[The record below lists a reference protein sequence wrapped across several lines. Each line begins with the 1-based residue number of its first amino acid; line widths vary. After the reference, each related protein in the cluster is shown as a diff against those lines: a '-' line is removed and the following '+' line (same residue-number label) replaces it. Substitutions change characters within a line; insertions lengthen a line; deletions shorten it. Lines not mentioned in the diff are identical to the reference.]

1 MHIILASALLAMAAM
16 PAHADVSE
24 TPIPDGP
31 PMSIE
36 EILADI
42 PAADPGA
49 PQAPLPAG
57 IVPVQATSGTAIPAA
72 DAAPQAAPDPAVP
85 TEPQQ
90 VTDSN
95 ATPADPAPADGTTT
109 ADTPHAAPE
118 SVTTTVP
125 VEGGEAVAETPA
137 PAPAEATATA
147 ASAEAMGYTQPVPTP
162 SGAMPESTTW
172 QPPVATGIDLTG
184 NPRS

>member
-31 PMSIE
+31 PMAIE

-57 IVPVQATSGTAIPAA
+57 IVPVQATSGTA
-72 DAAPQAAPDPAVP
+72 VP

-90 VTDSN
+90 VTDS
-95 ATPADPAPADGTTT
+95 AAPAADAAPADGTTT